1 MFNAFKG
8 KNMRILKLAGI
19 LSVLSIAGIVNSHAA
34 EGLICPVP
42 QVSAEQIEAVNKI
55 LPDYEDFR
63 DRAKIAGAIETMKND
78 GDDLIKIVNSLI
90 GAYCPL
96 VEKQQGLSLAQ
107 QTNEVRHLGLT
118 VTREAFS
125 LSSENS
131 VIVDVELP
139 QAVFE
144 KVQEQSKAKGVLP
157 AEWIENN
164 IEKLIAE

>member
-1 MFNAFKG
+1 MFSAFMG
-8 KNMRILKLAGI
+8 KNMRVLKLAGI
-19 LSVLSIAGIVNSHAA
+19 VGALSIAGIGNSQAA
-34 EGLICPVP
+34 EGLECPVP
-42 QVSAEQIEAVNKI
+42 QVSAEQIEAVSKI

-63 DRAKIAGAIETMKND
+63 DQEKIAGAIETMKND

-96 VEKQQGLSLAQ
+96 VEKQQGLSIAQ
-107 QTNEVRHLGLT
+107 QTDEVRRLGLT

-125 LSSENS
+125 LSSQNS
-131 VIVDVELP
+131 VVVDVELP

-144 KVQEQSKAKGVLP
+144 KVQEQSKASDVSP
-157 AEWIENN
+157 AKWLEDN